1 MFDIKEHSVEKGEK
15 SSHCPDHT
23 PDFHVIFHEVRFF
36 NTNENV
42 KKNKV
47 IAKVWK

>member
-1 MFDIKEHSVEKGEK
+1 MFDIKEQSVENGEK
-15 SSHCPDHT
+15 SSLSPDLT
-23 PDFHVIFHEVRFF
+23 PDFHVVFHEVRFF

-42 KKNKV
+42 TKNKV